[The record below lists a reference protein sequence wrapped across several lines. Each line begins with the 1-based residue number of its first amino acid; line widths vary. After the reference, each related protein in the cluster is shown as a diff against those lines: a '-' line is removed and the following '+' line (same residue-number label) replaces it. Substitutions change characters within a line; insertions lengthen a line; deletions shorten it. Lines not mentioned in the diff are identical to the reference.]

1 MGFAQAKGDFRSG
14 ELFSL
19 GREHDSG
26 LSGFSLKRDSPRL
39 SETTSL
45 RTKGSRLRESSRS
58 WVSGFSL
65 RRDPPRL
72 SEITSLKMPKLS
84 LEREFVLGKGLSF
97 CNSRLGESSSPG
109 RDQQRT
115 SPSHA
120 CKLKSTT
127 QTSKQF
133 IYTSCNLDTAMF
145 QHPKHQTT
153 QNTLKKRVWV

>member
-1 MGFAQAKGDFRSG
+1 MGENATER
-14 ELFSL
+14 
-19 GREHDSG
+19 
-26 LSGFSLKRDSPRL
+26 LSGISLKRDPPRL
-39 SETTSL
+39 SETVSL
-45 RTKGSRLRESSRS
+45 RNTRLSLARELESRI
-58 WVSGFSL
+58 SGFSL

-120 CKLKSTT
+120 CKHKKHHTT
-127 QTSKQF
+127 FIQF
-133 IYTSCNLDTAMF
+133 VHRSCHINPNTF
-145 QHPKHQTT
+145 QPPNSDKHTKT
-153 QNTLKKRVWV
+153 HF